1 VSDAMTRLRC
11 RRVPHPAYSHDLAIC
26 DFYLFGRIKE
36 RLAGVFVGD
45 AEDLRN
51 EVMSILVEI
60 SDDEK
65 SQAFNHRIERCE
77 WVAEHD
83 GSYYNA

>member
-1 VSDAMTRLRC
+1 VISDAMTRLRC
-11 RRVPHPAYSHDLAIC
+11 RRVPHPAYSPDLAIC

-51 EVMSILVEI
+51 EVMSVLAEI

-65 SQAFNHRIERCE
+65 RRAFNH
-77 WVAEHD
+77 
-83 GSYYNA
+83 